1 MKRSVPGPIIALS
14 LLAFAACSSDDA
26 VAPIP
31 EVDVVVQDII
41 VLPIRPEAIA
51 LGNGTMF
58 YAGSSSASTD
68 TTNHGLIYR
77 GDLSTGAGAVLVP
90 GVRGKA
96 TSGLAFD
103 KRSGLLYAAETR
115 GGSASVYDGVT
126 GAKVTSYTFPSVAA
140 PGHQINDVAVGL
152 DAVYFTNSFQPVMYR
167 VALGTNG
174 APASSFTTVTL
185 SGDYVH
191 HPSARPFNINS
202 NGIAVT
208 ADGKYVLLDNMGGNK
223 GTASANCIVSPR
235 APADSGCV
243 SDILRVD
250 PTSGVATRINFGAT
264 KIYFVDGIRLYDHT
278 LYVAQNFMDKL
289 SVFTLSADYLTATFV
304 KDYTSPNIVV
314 PSSMV
319 VFQKSLF
326 ALNAGFGPGP
336 YHVSRVAK

>member
-1 MKRSVPGPIIALS
+1 MKRSHLNLLLPLAVV
-14 LLAFAACSSDDA
+14 LLANCANDT
-26 VAPIP
+26 VAPVP

-41 VLPIRPEAIA
+41 ALPIRPEAIA
-51 LGNGTMF
+51 LGNGTTF
-58 YAGSSSASTD
+58 YAGSSSASAD

-103 KRSGLLYAAETR
+103 KRSGLLYAAETK
-115 GGSASVYDGVT
+115 GGTASVYDGVT
-126 GAKVTSYTFPSVAA
+126 GAKVASYTFPTVAA
-140 PGHQINDVAVGL
+140 PGHQINDVAVGV
-152 DAVYFTNSFQPVMYR
+152 DAVFFTDSYQPVMYR
-167 VALGTNG
+167 VALGANNV
-174 APASSFTTVTL
+174 PASTFTTVPL

-191 HPSARPFNINS
+191 HAAAKPFNINS
-202 NGIAVT
+202 NGIATT

-223 GTASANCIVSPR
+223 GTASANCIASPR

-250 PTSGVATRINFGAT
+250 PASGVATRINFGAN

-278 LYVAQNFMDKL
+278 LYVTQNFLDKL
-289 SVFTLSADYLTATFV
+289 SVFTLSADYLSATFV
-304 KDYTSPNIVV
+304 KDYTNPNIIV

-336 YHVSRVAK
+336 YQVVRVAK